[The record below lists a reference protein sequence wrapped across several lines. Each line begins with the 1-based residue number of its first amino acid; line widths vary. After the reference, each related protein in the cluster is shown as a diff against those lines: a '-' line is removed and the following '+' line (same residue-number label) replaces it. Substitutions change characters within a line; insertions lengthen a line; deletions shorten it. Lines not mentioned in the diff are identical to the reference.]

1 VIALRPV
8 EDADLDALFAQ
19 SRDPESVWMA
29 AFTAADPDDRA
40 RFDAH
45 MAKLRSSPDLVL
57 LAVTRDGELVGSVGS
72 FVMDGKQ
79 EITYWIDRSAWGQG
93 VASQA
98 VALLLD
104 VVRVRPL
111 HARAASDNAGSLAVL
126 RRAGFR
132 VVGTDVGYANARGT
146 EIEETLLQL
155 D

>member
-1 VIALRPV
+1 
-8 EDADLDALFAQ
+8 
-19 SRDPESVWMA
+19 MA

-40 RFDAH
+40 AFDAH

-72 FVMDGKQ
+72 FVMDGQQ

-93 VASQA
+93 VASRA

-104 VVRVRPL
+104 LVRVRPMR
-111 HARAASDNAGSLAVL
+111 ARAASDNAGSLAVL

-132 VVGTDVGYANARGT
+132 IVGTDVGYANARRILIAAPAMHPRSSAG
-146 EIEETLLQL
+146 ERFHCSDSACHDERRGRGR
-155 D
+155 